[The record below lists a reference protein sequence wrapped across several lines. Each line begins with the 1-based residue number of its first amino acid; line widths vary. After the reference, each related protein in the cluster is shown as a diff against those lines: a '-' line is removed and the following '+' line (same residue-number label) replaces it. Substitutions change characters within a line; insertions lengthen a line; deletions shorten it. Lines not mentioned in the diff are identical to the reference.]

1 MSNRRVNISPAAGG
15 WNKKSPPPGWK
26 ESEGRPWRPSSYAT
40 YLGAALTP
48 LRLERKAIMASDKIL
63 TVTDDN
69 FEDQV
74 LKSDKPVLVDFWA
87 SWCGPCRAVAPVLDQ
102 IAEENDKVLIAK
114 LNVDEQQKIAY
125 QFQVSSIPT
134 FILFKDGKMADR
146 MMGAMPKPAF
156 EKFIERN
163 M

>member
-1 MSNRRVNISPAAGG
+1 
-15 WNKKSPPPGWK
+15 
-26 ESEGRPWRPSSYAT
+26 
-40 YLGAALTP
+40 
-48 LRLERKAIMASDKIL
+48 MASEKIL
-63 TVTDDN
+63 TVTDAN
-69 FEDQV
+69 FESEV
-74 LKSDKPVLVDFWA
+74 LKSAKPVLVDFWA

-102 IAEENDKVLIAK
+102 IAEENDNVIIAK
-114 LNVDEQQKIAY
+114 LNVDEQQQLAY

-146 MMGAMPKPAF
+146 MMGAAPKPAF

>member
-1 MSNRRVNISPAAGG
+1 
-15 WNKKSPPPGWK
+15 
-26 ESEGRPWRPSSYAT
+26 
-40 YLGAALTP
+40 
-48 LRLERKAIMASDKIL
+48 MASEKIL
-63 TVTDDN
+63 TVTQEN
-69 FEDQV
+69 FDTEV

-87 SWCGPCRAVAPVLDQ
+87 SWCGPCRAVAPTLDE
-102 IAEENDKVLIAK
+102 IAEQNDGVRIAK
-114 LNVDEQQKIAY
+114 LNVDEQQQLAF

-146 MMGAMPKPAF
+146 MMGAAPKPAF